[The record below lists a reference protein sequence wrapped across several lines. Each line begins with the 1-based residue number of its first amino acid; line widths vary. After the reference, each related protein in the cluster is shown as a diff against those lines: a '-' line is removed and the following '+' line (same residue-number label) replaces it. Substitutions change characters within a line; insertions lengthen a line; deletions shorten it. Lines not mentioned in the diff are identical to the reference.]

1 MAGLRARGLTMLR
14 LVTALAT
21 ALVTLLASATLFP
34 HASLANERPS
44 PRTWMTEVTQS
55 NPMFRPFRVS
65 LSVTYRGIKAGKSIL
80 TLERLEGNLWRYRSS
95 NRARGLFRL
104 VFPED
109 ISQYSEI
116 LIEQDGI
123 RPQRYVADD
132 GTTDTSRDIELI
144 FDWSQGTIR
153 GSAEQQPV
161 FLTMDEEVV
170 LDPMSVQL
178 ALMRDLA
185 LGRSPDH
192 YWLADKTQL
201 KRYVY
206 RFEEQTT
213 LQIAGKSL
221 TTVVWSSQR
230 EGSDR
235 VTRVWHAKELGFMPV
250 KAERR
255 RGDRMEWSMLAE
267 TYDWDTSQVSGKVT
281 PR

>member
-1 MAGLRARGLTMLR
+1 
-14 LVTALAT
+14 
-21 ALVTLLASATLFP
+21 
-34 HASLANERPS
+34 
-44 PRTWMTEVTQS
+44 
-55 NPMFRPFRVS
+55 
-65 LSVTYRGIKAGKSIL
+65 
-80 TLERLEGNLWRYRSS
+80 
-95 NRARGLFRL
+95 
-104 VFPED
+104 
-109 ISQYSEI
+109 
-116 LIEQDGI
+116 
-123 RPQRYVADD
+123 
-132 GTTDTSRDIELI
+132 
-144 FDWSQGTIR
+144 
-153 GSAEQQPV
+153 
-161 FLTMDEEVV
+161 
-170 LDPMSVQL
+170 MSVQL